1 MQPPP
6 PPRLHWIPVEPSWI
20 VAAGLIILAA
30 LPHKVPATGRYIL
43 RHPVGAVL
51 FAGLSIAVTMKVPV
65 LGVAMLLFLAGVWF
79 MRTSRVETFTPTV
92 LNKDQ
97 VQTSVKKSSQ
107 RARNRWFEEE
117 VLSEDPLAV
126 QERTDNPTLT
136 YDEVEGSG
144 QWWAE
149 EVLDETPLAIQER
162 GVSTE
167 ADSDDHHH

>member
-1 MQPPP
+1 MQPPS

-79 MRTSRVETFTPTV
+79 MRSDRAEAFTPTV

-97 VQTSVKKSSQ
+97 VQPSVKIPRRS
-107 RARNRWFEEE
+107 RWFEEE
-117 VLSEDPLAV
+117 VLSEDPHAV
-126 QERTDNPTLT
+126 QERTDSPTLT
-136 YDEVEGSG
+136 YDKVEGSNK
-144 QWWAE
+144 WWAE
-149 EVLDETPLAIQER
+149 DVLDETPLAIQER

>member
-1 MQPPP
+1 
-6 PPRLHWIPVEPSWI
+6 
-20 VAAGLIILAA
+20 
-30 LPHKVPATGRYIL
+30 
-43 RHPVGAVL
+43 
-51 FAGLSIAVTMKVPV
+51 
-65 LGVAMLLFLAGVWF
+65 
-79 MRTSRVETFTPTV
+79 MRTSRVEAFTPTV

-97 VQTSVKKSSQ
+97 VQTSVKKP
-107 RARNRWFEEE
+107 RRNRWFEEE
-117 VLSEDPLAV
+117 VLSEDPHAI

-149 EVLDETPLAIQER
+149 DVLDETPLAIQER